1 LIVLQD
7 REQLSRLKFQ
17 PDKIHFEKHN
27 VYNIM
32 INILI
37 VDDHRIVREGLKK
50 IIQLE
55 TEMCVAG
62 QAKDAS
68 EAIRIISTSDINL
81 VILDIALP
89 GMSGLEVIKD
99 LKALKPSARIIMLSM
114 YPEERFAIKA
124 LKAGASGYL
133 TKETAPEELINAI
146 RIVHS
151 GRNYITS
158 FIAEK
163 IVTELQCPAEK
174 APHERLSSREFEVM
188 CMIGSGKTIK
198 EIAELLFISN
208 RTVST
213 YRARILEK
221 MGFKN
226 NAMIMHYVL
235 DNWLVE

>member
-1 LIVLQD
+1 
-7 REQLSRLKFQ
+7 
-17 PDKIHFEKHN
+17 
-27 VYNIM
+27 M

-55 TEMCVAG
+55 TDMIVAG
-62 QAKDAS
+62 QAKDAG
-68 EAIRIISTSDINL
+68 EAIRLMSTTDIDL

-89 GMSGLEVIKD
+89 GKSGLEVIKD

-133 TKETAPEELINAI
+133 TKETAPEELIHAI
-146 RIVHS
+146 RVVHS
-151 GRNYITS
+151 GHNYITA
-158 FIAEK
+158 FIAER
-163 IVTELQCPAEK
+163 IVTELQDPADK

-198 EIAELLFISN
+198 EIAEFLCLSD

-213 YRARILEK
+213 YRARVLQK

-226 NAMIMHYVL
+226 NAMLMHYVL
-235 DNWLVE
+235 ENWLVE

>member
-1 LIVLQD
+1 
-7 REQLSRLKFQ
+7 
-17 PDKIHFEKHN
+17 
-27 VYNIM
+27 M
-32 INILI
+32 IKILI

-55 TEMCVAG
+55 TDIVVAG

-68 EAIRIISTSDINL
+68 EAIRIISTTDINL

-89 GMSGLEVIKD
+89 GISGLEAIKD
-99 LKALKPSARIIMLSM
+99 LKAIRPSAKIIMLSM
-114 YPEERFAIKA
+114 YPEERFAIRA

-146 RIVHS
+146 RVVNS
-151 GRNYITS
+151 GHNYVTS

-163 IVTELQCPAEK
+163 MVTELQGPAEK

-198 EIAELLFISN
+198 EIAELLSLSD

-213 YRARILEK
+213 YRARILQK
-221 MGFKN
+221 MNFKN
-226 NAMIMHYVL
+226 NAMIMHYVM
-235 DNWLVE
+235 DNWLLE

>member
-1 LIVLQD
+1 
-7 REQLSRLKFQ
+7 
-17 PDKIHFEKHN
+17 
-27 VYNIM
+27 M

-37 VDDHRIVREGLKK
+37 VDDHRIVREGLTK

-55 TEMCVAG
+55 ADMNVAG
-62 QAKDAS
+62 QAKDAA
-68 EAIRIISTSDINL
+68 EAVRLMSTVNIDL

-89 GMSGLEVIKD
+89 GKSGLEAIKD
-99 LKALKPSARIIMLSM
+99 LKALKPSVRIIMLSM

-146 RIVHS
+146 RVVHS
-151 GRNYITS
+151 GRNYITA
-158 FIAEK
+158 FVAER
-163 IVTELQCPAEK
+163 IVTELQDPVEK

-198 EIAELLFISN
+198 EIAGMLCLSD

-213 YRARILEK
+213 YRARILQK

-226 NAMIMHYVL
+226 NAMLMHYVL
-235 DNWLVE
+235 ENWLVE